1 MGENICKQCNQ
12 QGINLQNVKIVHA
25 AQNKKYNTKSKK
37 MSRIPKLFSKEDIQM
52 AKRHVKSKSKLQWD
66 VTSHHSAWPSSK
78 SLQTINVGEGVEN
91 KGTFQH
97 CWLECKLIQSLWKA
111 VWRKLKLELPYDPA
125 SLLLGIYPK
134 KTMLW
139 KAICTPM
146 FTTALFTIAKTWK
159 QPICPSTDEWI
170 KWWYTYTME
179 YYPAIKRMK

>member
-1 MGENICKQCNQ
+1 MQLKIKNTTPNQ
-12 QGINLQNVKIVHA
+12 
-25 AQNKKYNTKSKK
+25 KKWAEDLN
-37 MSRIPKLFSKEDIQM
+37 KLFSKEDIQM
-52 AKRHVKSKSKLQWD
+52 AKRHMKSKSKLQWD

-97 CWLECKLIQSLWKA
+97 CWLECKLSLWKA

-134 KTMLW
+134 KTMVW

-170 KWWYTYTME
+170 KRWYTYTME
-179 YYPAIKRMK
+179 YYPAIKKDETTPSTATWMDLEIIMLLLLFNR